1 MYLNQEQLNQIEE
14 MAYRC
19 FVPFLIAI
27 NLELDETEFIE
38 AISIEG
44 TDIRKAYYKG
54 LIRQQMELRDA
65 LIKAAH
71 NGSNPA
77 QEQLMKIM
85 EQLKGFI

>member
-1 MYLNQEQLNQIEE
+1 MSLNQEQLSQIEE

-19 FVPFLIAI
+19 FAPFLIAI
-27 NLELDETEFIE
+27 NLELDEPEFIE
-38 AISIEG
+38 AIFIEG

-54 LIRQQMELRDA
+54 LIRQQMELRDS
-65 LIKAAH
+65 LIKATH